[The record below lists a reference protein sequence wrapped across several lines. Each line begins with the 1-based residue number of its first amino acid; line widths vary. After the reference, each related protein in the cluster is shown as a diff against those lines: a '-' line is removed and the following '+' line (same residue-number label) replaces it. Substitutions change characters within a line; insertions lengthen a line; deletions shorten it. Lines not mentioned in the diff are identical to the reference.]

1 MTRASRCPT
10 KLTAVRSRK
19 HATALLIAG
28 GLVAL
33 TACGSGDDS
42 GDSAKSPS
50 PANSKPAPATS
61 SSSADPQALA
71 KGDVLKAYDDFWAE
85 QVKAYGQADI
95 KGTDLKKYATKEALG
110 RAMGDVLVMKEA
122 GTATRGAPTH
132 EALVTSLALTGKTPK
147 ASVRD
152 CLDISGWKTVKKK
165 TGAVQPFP
173 SNQPLRY
180 VTTAKAEKWGNQWMI
195 TELTPDGKRT
205 C

>member
-1 MTRASRCPT
+1 MTRAQRRPSGF
-10 KLTAVRSRK
+10 TAVRIRK

-33 TACGSGDDS
+33 TACGSGGESD
-42 GDSAKSPS
+42 GSAKSP
-50 PANSKPAPATS
+50 APTS
-61 SSSADPQALA
+61 SAPGPETSSASADPQAQA
-71 KGDVLKAYDDFWAE
+71 KEAVLQAYEDFWAA

-110 RAMGDVLVMKEA
+110 RAMGDVLVMKNA
-122 GTATRGAPTH
+122 GTATKGAPTH
-132 EALVTSLALTGKTPK
+132 KARVTSLTLTGSVPK
-147 ASVRD
+147 ASLSD
-152 CLDISGWKTVKKK
+152 CLDISGWKTVKTK

-180 VTTAKAEKWGNQWMI
+180 VTTAKAEKWGQQWMI
-195 TELTPDGKRT
+195 TELTPDGNRT

>member
-1 MTRASRCPT
+1 MTRASRRPAG
-10 KLTAVRSRK
+10 LTAVRSRK

-28 GLVAL
+28 GLVVLA
-33 TACGSGDDS
+33 ACGNDDDS
-42 GDSAKSPS
+42 GDSAKSPMPTS
-50 PANSKPAPATS
+50 SAPAPETS
-61 SSSADPQALA
+61 SPSADSQAQA
-71 KGDVLKAYDDFWAE
+71 KGDVLQAYDDFWAG

-122 GTATRGAPTH
+122 GTATKGAPAH
-132 EALVTSLALTGKTPK
+132 DAQVTSLTLTGKTPK

-152 CLDISGWKTVKKK
+152 CLDISSWRTVKKK

-180 VTTAKAEKWGNQWMI
+180 VTTAKAEKWGKQWMI

>member
-1 MTRASRCPT
+1 M
-10 KLTAVRSRK
+10 
-19 HATALLIAG
+19 
-28 GLVAL
+28 
-33 TACGSGDDS
+33 
-42 GDSAKSPS
+42 
-50 PANSKPAPATS
+50 
-61 SSSADPQALA
+61 
-71 KGDVLKAYDDFWAE
+71 LKAYDDFWAE

-122 GTATRGAPTH
+122 GTATKGAPTH
-132 EALVTSLALTGKTPK
+132 EAQVTSLALTGKTPK